1 MKAAVLV
8 ETGKI
13 DIREI
18 DRPILGRDDLL
29 IKTAYAGVC
38 GSDLH
43 AFRGKHP
50 FRKPPVILGH
60 ELAGTVVECG
70 GDVQGF
76 RPGDRVT
83 VMPLVACGT
92 CRMCRMGRE
101 NICLNKQVPG
111 AGAWLGSFAEYALAK
126 ASIAYKLAEG
136 TPCELGVLAEPLAVG
151 VHAVQRQ
158 ARIEPG
164 SRVLVLG
171 GGTIGILT
179 ALAARAAGASDIVAT
194 DLFDFNLALTR
205 ELCGAATIHAGEA
218 GWEEGLARAYP
229 DKFDATFLCSGAS
242 ATVGQAVRLTR
253 RGGRIVVTGLFLE
266 PVPVDLTAVTLGEL
280 ELIGSQIYD
289 HRDFRAAVDWIDAG
303 RFDFRRLV
311 TQVFR
316 LQQAQH
322 ALTIL
327 ANRTEDAVKIL
338 LQMSR

>member
-8 ETGKI
+8 DTGKI
-13 DIREI
+13 EIREVERQAL
-18 DRPILGRDDLL
+18 DPDDILIR
-29 IKTAYAGVC
+29 TAYAGVC

-43 AFRGKHP
+43 AFKGKHP

-70 GDVQGF
+70 VEARDV

-83 VMPLVACGT
+83 VMPLVSCGT
-92 CRMCRMGRE
+92 CRLCRLDRE

-126 ASIAYKLAEG
+126 ASVVYKLG
-136 TPCELGVLAEPLAVG
+136 DTTPCELGVLAEPLAVG

-158 ARIEPG
+158 ARVEPG

-179 ALAARAAGASDIVAT
+179 ALAARAAGAGDLVTT

-205 ELCGAATIHAGEA
+205 ALCGAETIHAGQT
-218 GWEEGLARAYP
+218 GWEDDLAQAYP
-229 DKFDATFLCSGAS
+229 DKFDVTFLCSGAP
-242 ATVGQAVRLTR
+242 ATVGQALRLTR
-253 RGGRIVVTGLFLE
+253 RGGRIIVTGLFLE

-280 ELIGSQIYD
+280 EVFGSQIYD

-303 RFDFRRLV
+303 RFDFRRLLTHV
-311 TQVFR
+311 LPLER
-316 LQQAQH
+316 AQH

-327 ANRTEDAVKIL
+327 ANRTENAVKIL
-338 LQMSR
+338 LQMSG

>member
-8 ETGKI
+8 ETGTI
-13 DIREI
+13 DIREVERQALCP
-18 DRPILGRDDLL
+18 DDILIR
-29 IKTAYAGVC
+29 TAYAGVC

-43 AFRGKHP
+43 AFKGKHP

-70 GDVQGF
+70 DGVRGF
-76 RPGDRVT
+76 HPGDRVT
-83 VMPLVACGT
+83 VMPLVSCGG
-92 CRMCRMGRE
+92 CRLCRLGRE

-111 AGAWLGSFAEYALAK
+111 AGAWLGSFAEFTRAK
-126 ASIAYKLAEG
+126 ASVVYKLGNA
-136 TPCELGVLAEPLAVG
+136 TPFDLGVLAEPLAVG

-158 ARIEPG
+158 ARVEPG

-179 ALAARAAGASDIVAT
+179 ALAARAAGAGDLVTT
-194 DLFDFNLALTR
+194 DLFEFNLALTR
-205 ELCGAATIHAGEA
+205 ALCGAETIHAGRT
-218 GWEEGLARAYP
+218 GWEDDLARAYP
-229 DKFDATFLCSGAS
+229 DKFDVTFLCSGAP

-253 RGGRIVVTGLFLE
+253 RGGRIIVTGLFLE
-266 PVPVDLTAVTLGEL
+266 PVPMDLTAVTLGEL
-280 ELIGSQIYD
+280 EVLGSQTYD

-303 RFDFRRLV
+303 RFNFRRLLTHV
-311 TQVFR
+311 LPLER
-316 LQQAQH
+316 AQD

-338 LQMSR
+338 LQVSE

>member
-18 DRPILGRDDLL
+18 DRPTLGRDDLL

-92 CRMCRMGRE
+92 CRLCRMGRE

-126 ASIAYKLAEG
+126 ASITYKLAEA
-136 TPCELGVLAEPLAVG
+136 TPLELAVLAEPLAVG

-179 ALAARAAGASDIVAT
+179 ALAARAAGAGDIVTT
-194 DLFDFNLALTR
+194 DLFAFNLTLTR
-205 ELCGAATIHAGEA
+205 ALCGAATIDAGEA
-218 GWEEGLARAYP
+218 GWEDSLARAYP

-253 RGGRIVVTGLFLE
+253 RGGRIIVTGLFLE

-280 ELIGSQIYD
+280 EVVGSQIYD
-289 HRDFRAAVDWIDAG
+289 HQDFRAAVDWIDAG
-303 RFDFRRLV
+303 RFDLRRLV
-311 TQVFR
+311 THVFP
-316 LQQAQH
+316 LEQAQH

-338 LQMSR
+338 LQASG